1 MIIALQ
7 QTEFNKNASKINPNN
22 FNLFSR
28 SYMCLEI
35 EWDVQEKYLSM
46 KIEIQYQVLSFQG
59 FLEPEAFFLKQKYL
73 PVTCTSFPL
82 IAIA

>member
-35 EWDVQEKYLSM
+35 EWDVQEKYLSV
-46 KIEIQYQVLSFQG
+46 KIEIQYQVLSF
-59 FLEPEAFFLKQKYL
+59 
-73 PVTCTSFPL
+73 
-82 IAIA
+82 